1 MFFTYLRRELRRRR
15 KAALVVA
22 SGLAL
27 GIALVIVVN
36 SVSSGMNKAQG
47 KVLESLYGLGTDLTV
62 TKAQERPADGAQPQR
77 PRFEFQGRE
86 EGEEQSSDR
95 LMVQGFQTL
104 ADSTVATVAG
114 QPGVDRAVGGLSLV
128 NLKINGEFARGRI
141 QRGQTQQGQPGGGTG
156 NGDNGNGGSGSGNG
170 AANGGG
176 SGPGDTVTGG
186 GAAFDV
192 DSFTLYGTDVTA
204 PDLGPLTTSTV
215 SQGRTFKTTETDAA
229 VAVVDSAYAQQKNL
243 AVGGELTVKNVKFE
257 IIGIATADR
266 GQSAAQVYLPLK
278 RAQTLS
284 GSAAK
289 ITTIYVKATDSTR
302 IDAVKTAIQ
311 KNVTGTTVTTSAD
324 LAQTVSGSLDTA
336 ADLASDVGRWLSYA
350 VLLAAVLVAGLLTSS
365 AVTRRVRE
373 FGTLKALGWKSG
385 RVTRQVVGEA
395 LVNGLIGGA
404 LGIAIGLA
412 GAYAV
417 TAASPTLTADLGASG
432 SGFAGGFGGGGR
444 GGMVFGGGPGSTAAG
459 KTVDIAL
466 TAPVS
471 VTTVGLACLLALG
484 GGLVAGAFGAWRA
497 SRLRPADALRRVE

>member
-15 KAALVVA
+15 RAALVVA

-36 SVSSGMNKAQG
+36 SVSTGMNQAQG

-77 PRFEFQGRE
+77 PRFEFQGKE

-141 QRGQTQQGQPGGGTG
+141 QRGQTQQGQPGAGTG
-156 NGDNGNGGSGSGNG
+156 GGSGNG
-170 AANGGG
+170 GANGGG

-229 VAVVDSAYAQQKNL
+229 VAVVDSAYAQRKNL
-243 AVGGELTVKNVKFE
+243 AVGGELTVKNVKFD

-324 LAQTVSGSLDTA
+324 LAKTVSGSLDTA
-336 ADLASDVGRWLSYA
+336 ANLASDVGRWLSYA

-417 TAASPTLTADLGASG
+417 TAAGPTLTAELGAG
-432 SGFAGGFGGGGR
+432 GGGFGGGFGGGGGR
-444 GGMVFGGGPGSTAAG
+444 DR
-459 KTVDIAL
+459 K
-466 TAPVS
+466 S
-471 VTTVGLACLLALG
+471 VV
-484 GGLVAGAFGAWRA
+484 
-497 SRLRPADALRRVE
+497 